1 VLAWRFIATTNA
13 QVFHRRQLLIQR
25 LPHDIATGILCHP
38 LHLQISRT
46 KP

>member
-1 VLAWRFIATTNA
+1 MAIIATTNA

-25 LPHDIATGILCHP
+25 LPHEIATDIFCHP
-38 LHLQISRT
+38 LRFQISRT